1 MVTGLSGQANAAEIE
16 SVDSKATTIF
26 FISAPLL
33 KKTKFTMNVNP

>member
-16 SVDSKATTIF
+16 SVDSRATTSF

-33 KKTKFTMNVNP
+33 KKTKFKIEVNP